1 MGKKVYVSVSTDPVK
16 NFGEVVDY
24 AKDMQGKADLLHC
37 DVMDGKFVKKKNYDF
52 NLIDSVNQNS
62 LIMLD
67 VHLMCSEPL
76 ESIDEYLSAGA
87 NIITVHY
94 EAFKDK
100 NDIVKAIEKIHKAK
114 ALAGISIS
122 PSTPVKE
129 IKMYINNV
137 DVVLV
142 MSVVPGA
149 SGQSFIV
156 ESIDKIRELDQIRKG
171 NNYGYKI
178 EVDGGVNPD
187 NVKEIVQA
195 GADMIVSGSFI
206 YNAKDRLKAIKSL
219 RGER

>member
-1 MGKKVYVSVSTDPVK
+1 MKKKVYVSVSTDPVK
-16 NFGEVVDY
+16 AFGDVVDY

-37 DVMDGKFVKKKNYDF
+37 DVMDGKFVKKKNYDY
-52 NLIDSVNQNS
+52 NLVDSINQNS

-76 ESIDEYLSAGA
+76 ASIDDYLAAGA

-100 NDIVKAIEKIHKAK
+100 NDIVLAIEKIHKAN

-122 PSTPVKE
+122 PQTSIKD
-129 IKMYINNV
+129 IKMYINNI

-149 SGQSFIV
+149 SGQSFMP
-156 ESIDKIRELDQIRKG
+156 ESLDKIRELDEIRKG
-171 NNYGYKI
+171 NDYNFKI
-178 EVDGGVNPD
+178 EVDGGVNTD
-187 NVKEIVQA
+187 NVKDIIDA
-195 GADMIVSGSFI
+195 GADMVVSGSYV
-206 YNAKDRLKAIKSL
+206 YNAKDRLNAIKSL
-219 RGER
+219 RGE